1 MKEKC
6 KRNTPKLLGHIKS
19 SPKKKII
26 ALYAYIKKK
35 KARKSTDEQL
45 NESPQKDWQK
55 RTSQNQIQQTEKSN
69 KIEGTN

>member
-1 MKEKC
+1 MP
-6 KRNTPKLLGHIKS
+6 TL
-19 SPKKKII
+19 
-26 ALYAYIKKK
+26 KKK